1 MGGAGGIESGKY
13 WRGEITFGRALSVGI
28 LFTLIST
35 LKVILDNPLLNAA
48 VTFTEPFPVGL
59 LITLISAA
67 ILQKKRTT
75 GDGLA
80 DESGYGTAQARTS
93 DAN

>member
-1 MGGAGGIESGKY
+1 MLSSRHDSCHQGVV
-13 WRGEITFGRALSVGI
+13 RGV
-28 LFTLIST
+28 
-35 LKVILDNPLLNAA
+35 LDNPLLNAA
-48 VTFTEPFPVGL
+48 VTFTEPFLVGL

-67 ILQKKRTT
+67 MQKKRTT